1 MDAEIFSRRL
11 RKMIRERMVTIKRLA
26 CDVGVSRNT
35 VYGWVKGKTLPQTY
49 YLGGIKK
56 ALSCKWEDLL
66 GR

>member
-1 MDAEIFSRRL
+1 MDTELFSRRL
-11 RKMIRERMVTIKRLA
+11 RKMIRERRITIKRLA
-26 CDVGVSRNT
+26 CEVGVSRNT

-49 YLGGIKK
+49 CLGDIKK